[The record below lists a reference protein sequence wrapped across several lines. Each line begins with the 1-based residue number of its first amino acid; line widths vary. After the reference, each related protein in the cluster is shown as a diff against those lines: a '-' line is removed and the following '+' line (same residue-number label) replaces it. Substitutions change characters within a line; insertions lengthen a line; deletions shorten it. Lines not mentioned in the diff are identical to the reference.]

1 MNKLYRII
9 LFLSVFFIGIDIC
22 YASETEIAVI
32 KSQDIPI
39 YKDAYNGFK
48 MIFSG
53 KTREFDLKGNPDDAD
68 EVVIAIKENP
78 PDMILAIGLLA
89 ARVAKENF
97 PHTPV
102 IFCMVYD
109 PLRLS
114 LSGDN
119 ISGISLETQ
128 PSDTFQRIKDF
139 FPQARRVGVL
149 FDPKKSGKMVNQAI
163 GVAQKFGF
171 SLITEEVNSAKLLP
185 YALRALQNK
194 IDLLWMIPDST
205 VVTAE
210 SIDFIFMTALQSNI
224 PVIAFSEDMVRKGA
238 IIAITPDYKSV
249 GEQAGRMAA
258 EVLKGK
264 KAGKIPVSFANKIRT
279 LVNPGLAKKIGIDIN
294 MESLHSLSYQL
305 EFYSFEKSARNIRE
319 NTKLKSKVYE

>member
-9 LFLSVFFIGIDIC
+9 FFLSVFFIGIDIC
-22 YASETEIAVI
+22 YAGETEIAVI
-32 KSQDIPI
+32 KSQNIPI
-39 YKDAYNGFK
+39 YQQAYNGFK
-48 MIFSG
+48 MIYSG
-53 KTREFDLKGNPDDAD
+53 KTREFDLKGNPDEAD

-89 ARVAKENF
+89 ARVAKESF
-97 PHTPV
+97 SQTPV

-119 ISGISLETQ
+119 ISGISLETE

-149 FDPKKSGKMVNQAI
+149 FDPKKSGKMVNQAVGI
-163 GVAQKFGF
+163 AQKFGF

-185 YALRALQNK
+185 NALRALQSR

-210 SIDFIFMTALQSNI
+210 SMDFIFMTALQNNI
-224 PVIAFSEDMVRKGA
+224 PVISFSEDMVRKGA
-238 IIAITPDYKSV
+238 ILAITPDYRAV

-279 LVNPGLAKKIGIDIN
+279 LVNPGLAKKIGRDIN
-294 MESLHSLSYQL
+294 MDSSHLLSYQV
-305 EFYSFEKSARNIRE
+305 EFYSYEKSVRNIPE
-319 NTKLKSKVYE
+319 NKKIKNKVYE